1 MNLFTFLVSMTWSFG
16 RRSKGGEGVFRKNI
30 CWIELRF
37 TFQQQLS
44 NNYESLVG
52 DQLLVVCRRMACM
65 RKMMICW
72 GWSHLSILHAGF
84 HCLPSS
90 SLLVPKALEY
100 QLMPLRMVQFQLVTS
115 SLYHLLPEEVVMVI
129 VRVERLWSCGKNP
142 RSTAGVCSF
151 LGVLRLDAIPTVL
164 SIPFI
169 LAGACII
176 LGVMRT

>member
-65 RKMMICW
+65 RKMRICW
-72 GWSHLSILHAGF
+72 VWSHLSILHAGF

-90 SLLVPKALEY
+90 SLLVTKALEY

-142 RSTAGVCSF
+142 RSIAGVCSF

>member
-72 GWSHLSILHAGF
+72 G
-84 HCLPSS
+84 
-90 SLLVPKALEY
+90 
-100 QLMPLRMVQFQLVTS
+100 
-115 SLYHLLPEEVVMVI
+115 
-129 VRVERLWSCGKNP
+129 
-142 RSTAGVCSF
+142 
-151 LGVLRLDAIPTVL
+151 
-164 SIPFI
+164 
-169 LAGACII
+169 
-176 LGVMRT
+176 